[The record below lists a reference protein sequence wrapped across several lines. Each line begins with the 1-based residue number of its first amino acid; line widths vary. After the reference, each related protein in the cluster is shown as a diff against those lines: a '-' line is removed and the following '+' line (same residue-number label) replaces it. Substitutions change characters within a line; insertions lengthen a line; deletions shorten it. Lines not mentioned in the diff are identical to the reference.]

1 MVTSPPSSSAP
12 QPGRS
17 TRQWI
22 AYIGSLVLPF
32 VCTWVT
38 IRTPSF
44 HTIPYTL
51 HFACIAGL
59 AALGGLGPALAGI
72 VVSVVSFNY
81 HLSAP
86 YNQWSFTPP
95 HFARA
100 AALLA
105 AAFFLIFISWQQ
117 RRTEARLRAALASL
131 QWQTDALVRAEKL
144 AAMGRLASTVAHEIN
159 NPLESVTNLLYL
171 ARTSDTLDDTTRSY
185 LALAEEEL
193 ARLAN
198 ITRLTLSF
206 VRTAAARTPVDIAAV
221 LESVLGI
228 FRRRSELLDLSIE
241 RHYTPGLRIDIYE
254 HELRQIF
261 TNLISTAID
270 ALGGIGVGFGAG
282 DAASPCR
289 LRLQTFLRDNTVILH
304 VEDNGRGIAEADQ
317 SRVFDAF
324 FSTKSDTGTGIGL
337 WVTRELVEKNAGHIS
352 VQSGNLPN
360 GMKTCFRLELPATP
374 QTPEPTPDSTSPE
387 PESQPI
393 S

>member
-1 MVTSPPSSSAP
+1 MVFSPPSSPARE
-12 QPGRS
+12 PGRS

-22 AYIGSLVLPF
+22 AYIGAVVLPF

-59 AALGGLGPALAGI
+59 AALGGLGPALAAI
-72 VVSVVSFNY
+72 VVSVASFNY

-86 YNQWSFTPP
+86 YDQWSFTPP

-100 AALLA
+100 SALLA

-144 AAMGRLASTVAHEIN
+144 AAMGRLASTIAHEVN

-171 ARTSDTLDDTTRSY
+171 ARNGDSIDDTTRSY

-193 ARLAN
+193 ARLSN
-198 ITRLTLSF
+198 ITRLTLTF
-206 VRTAAARTPVDIAAV
+206 VRTAAVRAPVDLAAT
-221 LESVLGI
+221 LDSVLSI
-228 FRRRSELLDLSIE
+228 FRRRCELLDLTVE
-241 RHYTPGLRIDIYE
+241 RHYTPNLRIDIFE
-254 HELRQIF
+254 HELRQVL
-261 TNLISTAID
+261 TNLISNAID

-289 LRLQTFLRDNTVILH
+289 LRVQTFLRDKTVILH

-352 VQSGNLPN
+352 VRSGNLPH
-360 GMKTCFRLELPATP
+360 GMRTRFRLELPAAAL
-374 QTPEPTPDSTSPE
+374 TPEPTPAPTTNE